1 MFREE
6 LKTQNVRENVNRKI
20 LMFREELK
28 TRKDRCITMSTNLE
42 NQNLENETVVTEN
55 KDVNVEQKD
64 VKEPTVQELMVE
76 IAKLK
81 RGLDKAS
88 SEAADY
94 KKKYNATL
102 SEKEQA
108 DLEKAERE
116 AEKEE
121 KFNQLLRENSINKL
135 EKNFVLLG
143 YNEEQAHKAATAQYD
158 GNTDELFK
166 IQSEVQQTLV
176 KAKEAEW
183 LKNRPL
189 VNSGG
194 VNDKEVDPF
203 LQGFNM

>member
-1 MFREE
+1 
-6 LKTQNVRENVNRKI
+6 
-20 LMFREELK
+20 
-28 TRKDRCITMSTNLE
+28 MSTNLE
-42 NQNLENETVVTEN
+42 NQNLENETVDVATEPK
-55 KDVNVEQKD
+55 KDVNVEQKE

-102 SEKEQA
+102 SEKEKA
-108 DLEKAERE
+108 DIEKAEKE

-121 KFNQLLRENSINKL
+121 KYNQLLRENSINKL

-143 YNEEQAHKAATAQYD
+143 YNEEQAYKAATAQYD

-166 IQSEVQQTLV
+166 IQLEVQKTLV

-183 LKNRPL
+183 LKNRPP

-194 VNDKEVDPF
+194 GSNDDDPF
-203 LQGFNM
+203 MQGFNL

>member
-6 LKTQNVRENVNRKI
+6 LKTQVVREDVNRKQNI
-20 LMFREELK
+20 FREELK
-28 TRKDRCITMSTNLE
+28 TQKEGITMSTENKNVE
-42 NQNLENETVVTEN
+42 NQ
-55 KDVNVEQKD
+55 DVSEQKIGSQGQD
-64 VKEPTVQELMVE
+64 NEQKETKEPTVQDLMIE

-81 RGLDKAS
+81 RGLDKAA

-121 KFNQLLRENSINKL
+121 KYNQLLRENSINKL

-143 YNEEQAHKAATAQYD
+143 YNEEQANKAATAQYD

-166 IQSEVQQTLV
+166 IQSEVQQTLI

-183 LKNRPL
+183 IKNRPL

-194 VNDKEVDPF
+194 TNKEDDPF
-203 LQGFNM
+203 LKGFNM

>member
-1 MFREE
+1 
-6 LKTQNVRENVNRKI
+6 
-20 LMFREELK
+20 
-28 TRKDRCITMSTNLE
+28 MS
-42 NQNLENETVVTEN
+42 TEN
-55 KDVNVEQKD
+55 KNVENVTETTVNSTANTTSTPETNGQKE

-108 DLEKAERE
+108 DLEKAEKE

-143 YNEEQAHKAATAQYD
+143 YNEQQALKAATAQYD

-183 LKNRPL
+183 IKNRPL

-194 VNDKEVDPF
+194 VNKEEDPF
-203 LQGFNM
+203 LTGFSNF

>member
-1 MFREE
+1 MSAEIN
-6 LKTQNVRENVNRKI
+6 NVENENVT
-20 LMFREELK
+20 EQV
-28 TRKDRCITMSTNLE
+28 TGSQ
-42 NQNLENETVVTEN
+42 NQDNNEQNEP
-55 KDVNVEQKD
+55 
-64 VKEPTVQELMVE
+64 KEPTVQELMVQV
-76 IAKLK
+76 AKLK
-81 RGLDKAS
+81 RGLDKAT

-121 KFNQLLRENSINKL
+121 RFNQLLRENSINKL

-143 YNEEQAHKAATAQYD
+143 YNEEQANKAATAQYD

-166 IQSEVQQTLV
+166 IQLEVQQALV
-176 KAKEAEW
+176 KQKEAEW
-183 LKNRPL
+183 IKNRPL

-194 VNDKEVDPF
+194 ANKEDDPF
-203 LQGFNM
+203 LKGFNM